1 MERAAQQARLHQWR
15 IYVSHLTS
23 VVQGMN
29 LGILWSLGKVRC
41 AAREI
46 MRRQSRGSRTGWRC
60 GLGSE
65 RLAPRGP
72 SPPLLMP
79 YARPPADCLCLPL
92 AACSATDRRSTY
104 SLQRERERT
113 HTAHT
118 AYSSLLQIDAPT
130 HSRQLISTSQF
141 RKSLLIS

>member
-1 MERAAQQARLHQWR
+1 LERSRRQAAAARLHQWR

-79 YARPPADCLCLPL
+79 YAARPPPASASACRSLPAVPPT
-92 AACSATDRRSTY
+92 AAATY
-104 SLQRERERT
+104 NERT
-113 HTAHT
+113 HTHT
-118 AYSSLLQIDAPT
+118 AHSLLQIDAPT